1 MTEERRNKRRKRQSG
16 VIAVMITL
24 MVLMFLSTALLFL
37 PEEEPKSKNHDN
49 TTGSVTPTGA
59 ITPIPAEEEVL
70 AVIFDVDTE
79 VKMITVYNVEK
90 EEQQKLVYTGATKFY
105 DGYGIQLTASQLEKG
120 DLYRFT
126 INTKEEWIST
136 ANEAVD
142 RRETPESTKVWE
154 KTGVDYMTIT
164 QDKLSFRGQ
173 NYRYTDGIC
182 VMNNGKQITLGD
194 LQPTVDILTVRGVGQ
209 VVYEIVVTKGHGYIS
224 LKNHEDFI
232 GGVITI
238 GSTRLDSIYETSSY
252 LVREGTYNVTVENGK
267 YSGTEEIVVARDTTA
282 VFDVFDYGSGPIK
295 KGWLTINIDPLGAE
309 LFIDGEKTAYT
320 DGVELEYGTYQFEFA
335 EGGYIS
341 YKATVLIDQ
350 PKQSLSVYLTEQP
363 VEEPEETDDPTS
375 DPEEPKEPDD
385 TNGEN
390 GEGGGNTGEDT
401 GEDNPQTGEVTGG
414 DNNDFSGIM
423 SSVSVMNM
431 GFTLNMNNAVYILGP
446 TDAEIYIGDY
456 YLGTA
461 PMDFEKII
469 GSCVITVIRSDGAVK
484 NFNYSE
490 SDDGKDC
497 YFNFSWI
504 D

>member
-1 MTEERRNKRRKRQSG
+1 MTEDRRNKRRKSRSG
-16 VIAVMITL
+16 AIAVMITL
-24 MVLMFLSTALLFL
+24 MLLMLLSTALLFL
-37 PEEEPKSKNHDN
+37 PEEDAKKKNQGSTN
-49 TTGSVTPTGA
+49 ITVAPTTTV
-59 ITPIPAEEEVL
+59 TPIPVEKEIL

-79 VKMITVYNVEK
+79 VKMITVYNVEE

-105 DGYGIQLTASQLEKG
+105 DGYGVQLTATQLEKG
-120 DLYRFT
+120 DLYRFS
-126 INTKEEWIST
+126 INTREEWIST

-142 RRETPESTKVWE
+142 RRETPENTKVWE
-154 KTGVDYMTIT
+154 KTGVEYMTIT
-164 QDKLSFRGQ
+164 QNKISFRDQ

-182 VMNNGKQITLGD
+182 VMNNGKQITLED
-194 LQPTVDILTVRGVGQ
+194 LQPTMDVLTVRGVGQ
-209 VVYEIVVTKGHGYIS
+209 NIYEIVVTKGHGYIS

-238 GSTRLDSIYETSSY
+238 GSTRLDSIYETSFY
-252 LVREGTYNVTVENGK
+252 LVREGTYKVTVANGK
-267 YSGTEEIVVARDTTA
+267 YSGTEDIVVERDATA
-282 VFDVFDYGSGPIK
+282 VFDVFDYGRGPIQ
-295 KGWLTINIDPLGAE
+295 KGWLTINIDPLGAD

-363 VEEPEETDDPTS
+363 AEEPEEDDDPTS
-375 DPEEPKEPDD
+375 DPEEPKEPEDASGK
-385 TNGEN
+385 NGEA
-390 GEGGGNTGEDT
+390 TGDSTSEDR
-401 GEDNPQTGEVTGG
+401 PQTGEVTGG
-414 DNNDFSGIM
+414 DTSDFSGIM

-431 GFTLNMNNAVYILGP
+431 GFKLNMNNAVYILGP
-446 TDAEIYIGDY
+446 TGAEIYLDGE

-469 GSCVITVIRSDGAVK
+469 GSCVITVIRTDGAVK